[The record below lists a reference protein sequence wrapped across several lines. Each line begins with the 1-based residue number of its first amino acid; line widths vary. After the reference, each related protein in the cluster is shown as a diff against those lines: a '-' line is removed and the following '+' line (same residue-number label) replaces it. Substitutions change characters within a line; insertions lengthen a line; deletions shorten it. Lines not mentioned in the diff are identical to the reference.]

1 MEKANNYEN
10 DGQGFGIAG
19 LVTGIVALLLSFIPC
34 FGGAAILI
42 GGAAIVFGAIAVSRA
57 NTTNSPKGMGIAGVS
72 LGSLAALIGIL
83 WMVFVVGAKGKF
95 ENHFE
100 KIFNWVEHI
109 DEIDVDIEDEFKDLE
124 SLEELERELDELEGV
139 LQDVNDE
146 VSGVLDTVVE
156 EVHKEVKKGIN
167 EARKE
172 IKKAKK
178 DLEDEDWE

>member
-1 MEKANNYEN
+1 MENTNIYEN
-10 DGQGFGIAG
+10 NGQGFAIAG

-42 GGAAIVFGAIAVSRA
+42 GAAAIVFGAVAVSRA
-57 NTTNSPKGMGIAGVS
+57 NATNSPKGMGIAGVS
-72 LGSLAALIGIL
+72 LGSLAAVIGIL
-83 WMVFVVGAKGKF
+83 WMIFVVGAKGKF

-139 LQDVNDE
+139 LQDMNDE
-146 VSGVLDTVVE
+146 VGSVIDTVIE
-156 EVHKEVKKGIN
+156 EVHNEVQKAID
-167 EARKE
+167 EARDDIKE
-172 IKKAKK
+172 AKE
-178 DLEDEDWE
+178 DFEDEK